1 VSPEAPRCEP
11 LDACPVCRA
20 PGTRE
25 RFSSPDLQLSVPG
38 TFRYVECTTCG
49 TVYQDPR
56 VREDDLASCY
66 PAGYFT
72 REGAAWVPA
81 PAPAGSV
88 RDRLRRAIRRAADG
102 VPDRTLSAPLRLA
115 GSALALSP
123 SLRRRARFGLVD
135 GLEPPVGRRGRCL
148 EVGPG
153 QGVDLFCLRALGWEA
168 HGLEVDPVA
177 AARAR
182 ETSGCE
188 VTVGTLDTAEYAPGS
203 FDLVYMSH
211 VLEHLPDPGRAL
223 RRCFELLAPT
233 GRLVLVHPNPGAL
246 TVRIFGRSSCVFE
259 PPRHLVLP
267 AGAAAVALLRSLG
280 FADARAATS
289 ARHAASYFAAS
300 RVQRAGGR
308 WDWSR
313 LGGPALV
320 DRALAA
326 TEAVL
331 VALGAPLGEEIVL
344 RARKPWPGSFA
355 RPPCPPSE

>member
-1 VSPEAPRCEP
+1 
-11 LDACPVCRA
+11 VCRA
-20 PGTRE
+20 PGSRE
-25 RFSSPDLQLSVPG
+25 RFSSPDLLLSVPG
-38 TFRYVECTTCG
+38 TFRYVECETCR
-49 TVYQDPR
+49 TVYQSPR

-72 REGAAWVPA
+72 REGAGWTPT
-81 PAPAGSV
+81 PAPAGSA
-88 RDRLRRAIRRAADG
+88 RDRLRRAIRCAADG
-102 VPDRTLSAPLRLA
+102 VPDATLSAPVRLV
-115 GSALALSP
+115 GSALALVP

-135 GLEPPVGRRGRCL
+135 GLEPPVGRPGRCL

-153 QGVDLFCLRALGWEA
+153 LGVDLFCLRALGWDA

-188 VTVGTLDTAEYAPGS
+188 VTVGTLESADYAPGS

-211 VLEHLPDPGRAL
+211 VLEHLPDPARAL
-223 RRCFELLAPT
+223 RRCLELLAPA
-233 GRLVLVHPNPGAL
+233 GRLVLVYPNPSAL
-246 TVRIFGRSSCVFE
+246 TARLFGRFSCVFE

-267 AGAAAVALLRSLG
+267 AVAASLSLLRSLG
-280 FADARAATS
+280 FAGTRAATS
-289 ARHAASYFAAS
+289 PRHAATYFAAS

-308 WDWSR
+308 WDWSKPR
-313 LGGPALV
+313 EPALV

-331 VALGAPLGEEIVL
+331 VVLGAAVGEEAVV
-344 RARKPWPGSFA
+344 RAR
-355 RPPCPPSE
+355 RP